1 LAPTVERR
9 AALNRQG
16 LVRRSLRQREISD
29 TADSKAAHS
38 RRLDLR
44 VKLGRMTETPEY
56 TTTPGDTSGTGHE
69 TLVAPAR
76 ATEPVGRWRRF
87 AGRPRLYRVA
97 AAVGTLAATV
107 VVIAAI
113 FWSGFVMGAHAGGH
127 HGHGGG
133 STHESAM
140 MHHGHGGGEG
150 GDGGGQRGEGT

>member
-1 LAPTVERR
+1 
-9 AALNRQG
+9 
-16 LVRRSLRQREISD
+16 
-29 TADSKAAHS
+29 
-38 RRLDLR
+38 
-44 VKLGRMTETPEY
+44 MTETSEY
-56 TTTPGDTSGTGHE
+56 TTTPEHANEPATE
-69 TLVAPAR
+69 TLSAPAR

-133 STHESAM
+133 MHYEAA
-140 MHHGHGGGEG
+140 MHHGHGG
-150 GDGGGQRGEGT
+150 DGGAGGQGN